1 MENEP
6 LVYLNGKYV
15 PKSEAK
21 VSVYDHGL
29 LYGDGV
35 FEGIRAYE
43 GIVFQLKEHIDRLFE
58 SAGYIEL
65 AIPLGKKQITDALL
79 ETLRKNRL
87 KNAYIRL
94 VVTRGVG
101 DLGVNPK
108 LCKDSTVVIIAE
120 PVKIAA
126 IPTEPRVVSTMI
138 SAVRRD
144 SVDATSHEVK
154 TLNYMN
160 SILAMIEANHAGV
173 DYPVMLDSR
182 GFVSEGPTMNIFI
195 VKKGVI
201 MTPATSA
208 AILHGITRARVLRVC
223 KDFGYETIEKDITS
237 FELVTADEAFF
248 TGTLA
253 ELVAI
258 GTVNR
263 KQIGGGAPGQ
273 VTKRVYKEF
282 VKVTRSPEEGTPVYE
297 AERVKTRT
305 KH

>member
-65 AIPLGKKQITDALL
+65 EIPLGKKQITDALL

-208 AILHGITRARVLRVC
+208 AILHGITRARFLTVC
-223 KDFGYETIEKDITS
+223 KDLGYETIEKDITP

-263 KQIGGGAPGQ
+263 KQIGGGTLGP